1 MKTQSLLNNEGDNL
15 TLKKLDPDQF
25 QILDQNGQVI
35 ANYTLVQLCDWIQ
48 GKTTIIAP
56 PIDNE
61 DEINEWHYPSS
72 AGDKPS
78 LHKLFS
84 YIFKW

>member
-1 MKTQSLLNNEGDNL
+1 MKTLSLLNNEGDNL
-15 TLKKLDPDQF
+15 RLKKINPDQF

-35 ANYTLVQLCDWIQ
+35 VNYTLVQLCDWIQ
-48 GKTTIIAP
+48 GKTTIIPP

-72 AGDKPS
+72 AGIKPS
-78 LHKLFS
+78 VHKLFS
-84 YIFKW
+84 YIFK

>member
-25 QILDQNGQVI
+25 QILDQNCQVI

-84 YIFKW
+84 YIFK